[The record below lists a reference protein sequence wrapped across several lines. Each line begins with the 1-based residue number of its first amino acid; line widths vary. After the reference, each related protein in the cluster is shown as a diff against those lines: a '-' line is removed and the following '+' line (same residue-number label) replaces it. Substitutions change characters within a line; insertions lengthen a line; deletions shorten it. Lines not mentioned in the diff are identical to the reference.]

1 MLDVHRAGGAGGGT
15 YTAAVPRV
23 IRFNP
28 IWKKEILMT
37 RRFLTAAS
45 AALVLAMLM
54 SLAAPAHAAEKLTR
68 PFTAE
73 GAAVATDLSEDGT
86 RSTFV
91 TAGVNSEQGPFTG
104 QTFNTIHENGKQTG
118 TFYFDDANG
127 DRISFSY
134 SIETAG
140 DGLAGTYKVRD
151 GTGPYAG
158 AKGGGELV
166 LTFTDTG
173 VNFAMQGDI
182 STKHD

>member
-1 MLDVHRAGGAGGGT
+1 MTHR
-15 YTAAVPRV
+15 
-23 IRFNP
+23 FF
-28 IWKKEILMT
+28 M
-37 RRFLTAAS
+37 AAS

-54 SLAAPAHAAEKLTR
+54 SLTAPAEAAKKVVR

-73 GAAVATDLSEDGT
+73 GAAVPTDLSEDGT
-86 RSTFV
+86 RSTFE

-104 QTFNTIHENGKQTG
+104 QTFNTIHKNGKQTG
-118 TFYFDDANG
+118 TFYIDDANG

-134 SIETAG
+134 SIEPEG
-140 DGLAGTYKVRD
+140 DGLAGTYKVRG

-173 VNFAMQGDI
+173 VNFAMEGEI